1 MHRMSR
7 KKDSRGAG
15 KVSGRGIPVI
25 HMIVL
30 ARRLKMGLLNE
41 RVLNQVEEVGLKKDL
56 VEAHKMHEERTP
68 EIPLEIPVR
77 ELQMQLPV
85 KRIL

>member
-1 MHRMSR
+1 MR
-7 KKDSRGAG
+7 
-15 KVSGRGIPVI
+15 
-25 HMIVL
+25 
-30 ARRLKMGLLNE
+30 LLNE
-41 RVLNQVEEVGLKKDL
+41 RVLNQVEEMGLKKDL
-56 VEAHKMHEERTP
+56 VEAHKVHEERIP